1 MPDKARLGTDHP
13 FYLLMKFNG
22 SSVLRLLDFPPEQ
35 VENYHFD
42 AIVLKEKRSEPDI
55 QGIPFLEN
63 ELGRILIE
71 FQGYKDKFIRH
82 RMLLQLMQLCVVGH
96 YEKRIKT
103 AIVYTDEEYQQAAL
117 PLNNVASE
125 LQLDIQEIVLT
136 DYKLEQLLSIDP
148 KLIVLAPFTQSKQA
162 DKQELKQEIQDW
174 TSTLKQVYASD
185 KQQDALNVLSL
196 FLLDRFRQF
205 SYEEIMQ
212 MMHFNLLDTRAGQDI
227 LLIGKTQGIVEGET
241 KKAIEIAK
249 SMLLENTPVE
259 TICKF
264 TGLNK
269 ENVVA
274 LKPEIEK
281 MKH

>member
-1 MPDKARLGTDHP
+1 MPDKVRLGTDHP

-22 SSVLRLLDFPPEQ
+22 SSVLRLLEFPPEQ
-35 VENYHFD
+35 AANYHFD
-42 AIVLKEKRSEPDI
+42 AIVLKEKRAEPDI

-63 ELGRILIE
+63 DLGRILIE

-82 RMLLQLMQLCVVGH
+82 RVLLELMQLCVVGH
-96 YEKRIKT
+96 YEKRVKT
-103 AIVYTDEEYQQAAL
+103 AIIYTDEEYQRAAL
-117 PLNNVASE
+117 PLNNVAPE

-136 DYKLEQLLSIDP
+136 DYKLEQLLNIDP

-205 SYEEIMQ
+205 SHEEIIQ

-227 LLIGKTQGIVEGET
+227 LHIGIDQGVQREKHNT
-241 KKAIEIAK
+241 AK
-249 SMLLENTPVE
+249 LMLLENTPID

-269 ENVVA
+269 EEVIA
-274 LKPEIEK
+274 LKPEVEK